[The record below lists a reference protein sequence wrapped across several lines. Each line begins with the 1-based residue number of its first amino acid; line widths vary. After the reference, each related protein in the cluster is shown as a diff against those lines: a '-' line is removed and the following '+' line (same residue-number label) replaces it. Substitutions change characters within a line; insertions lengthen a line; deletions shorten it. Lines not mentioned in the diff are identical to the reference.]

1 LVPLSPSAND
11 ALRAYLRQ
19 RLAAPFDTD
28 PSTALLC
35 CGRHGHRGYTGA
47 GLGQAIN
54 RLLVAADVLD
64 AEGRRPRVHDM
75 RHSFAVQA
83 LMRWYRAGADVQS
96 NLPRLAIY
104 MGHVSIVSTAHYLHF
119 IPAMRQLASDRFE
132 VAFGDVVEE
141 VSSTFLNERGAAM
154 TRFGVRYL
162 LQKYVAA
169 GTTAAPTL
177 AGKRIHPHSLRHT
190 TAIHLLKAGV
200 DFATIS
206 QWLGH
211 ASLNTTMRYARA
223 DIDLKRQALAQVF
236 PEVLEPPKGGAFAFH
251 GDGVCGW
258 LHRL

>member
-1 LVPLSPSAND
+1 MPVSESP
-11 ALRAYLRQ
+11 
-19 RLAAPFDTD
+19 
-28 PSTALLC
+28 
-35 CGRHGHRGYTGA
+35 
-47 GLGQAIN
+47 
-54 RLLVAADVLD
+54 AD
-64 AEGRRPRVHDM
+64 
-75 RHSFAVQA
+75 
-83 LMRWYRAGADVQS
+83 QS
-96 NLPRLAIY
+96 I
-104 MGHVSIVSTAHYLHF
+104 
-119 IPAMRQLASDRFE
+119 
-132 VAFGDVVEE
+132 
-141 VSSTFLNERGAAM
+141 FLNERGAAM

-162 LQKYVAA
+162 LKKYVAA

-251 GDGVCGW
+251 GDGVIGW

>member
-1 LVPLSPSAND
+1 
-11 ALRAYLRQ
+11 
-19 RLAAPFDTD
+19 
-28 PSTALLC
+28 
-35 CGRHGHRGYTGA
+35 
-47 GLGQAIN
+47 
-54 RLLVAADVLD
+54 
-64 AEGRRPRVHDM
+64 
-75 RHSFAVQA
+75 
-83 LMRWYRAGADVQS
+83 
-96 NLPRLAIY
+96 
-104 MGHVSIVSTAHYLHF
+104 
-119 IPAMRQLASDRFE
+119 
-132 VAFGDVVEE
+132 
-141 VSSTFLNERGAAM
+141 M

-236 PEVLEPPKGGAFAFH
+236 PEVLAPPKGGAAILILTFGVGRWLSERRVSGKGGRHGGISGGFANARVRSRSSQ
-251 GDGVCGW
+251 DGKI
-258 LHRL
+258 R